1 MIEYPN
7 IHSFKSLELYCSLNE
22 KLLETKDQD
31 EIEDICW
38 KMITYIRSA
47 LEEQKQYNDQY
58 KQAAIDNANYFG
70 WEYRERKETAFVTAE
85 PFKRFAIV
93 CEKKGNLPQAI
104 WACKQAISLNLT
116 DDGTKGGMQGRL
128 DKLMKKV

>member
-1 MIEYPN
+1 MAEYPN
-7 IHSFKSLELYCSLNE
+7 IHSFKAIETYWTLHE
-22 KLLETKDQD
+22 KLMSTKDQD

-38 KMITYIRSA
+38 KMITYTRPA

-58 KQAAIDNANYFG
+58 KQAAIDNAILLEM
-70 WEYRERKETAFVTAE
+70 EYKERKEMTFVTAE